1 MVDGLKL
8 WLFHLLILRDKCFVF
23 LSRLFFLCCFSLR
36 LLSAALYSA
45 PDTSVPPPLPNLMD
59 GRGNGRGTH
68 VCVAQLWGEIQH
80 SFSSFLCSWLLLPL
94 SLSLSLSLSQVSFF
108 VLLWLF
114 FLALGPVGRSFSFCV
129 AQNFEVGGYAPID
142 ISFRSVPSFHYC
154 CHLFDS

>member
-8 WLFHLLILRDKCFVF
+8 WLFHLLILRDKCFIF

-94 SLSLSLSLSQVSFF
+94 SLSLSIAGFLFRFALAFLSRTWTSWSVVQFLCGAEFRGWRLRSHRH
-108 VLLWLF
+108 LF
-114 FLALGPVGRSFSFCV
+114 SVGAF
-129 AQNFEVGGYAPID
+129 N
-142 ISFRSVPSFHYC
+142 SFHYC